1 MKRVCYVKK
10 TDVIL
15 VEKLLKVFVDENGRR
30 PRVLLSSS
38 ETIEK
43 QDDLHKLAIQFSDLG
58 FDMDFAPNFVDTNHL
73 IKQAIENDVHSIH
86 LVVSAEEKMN
96 SIEDIAASLT
106 KNDQS
111 NILLTVIETKELKD
125 SYVTEA
131 ITLLKT
137 LQK

>member
-1 MKRVCYVKK
+1 MSKK

-15 VEKLLKVFVDENGRR
+15 VEKLLKVFVGKNGRR

-38 ETIEK
+38 EKIEK

-58 FDMDFAPNFVDTNHL
+58 FDVDFAPTFVDTNHL
-73 IKQAIENDVHSIH
+73 VKQAIENDVHSIH

-96 SIEDIAASLT
+96 SIEDIEASLI

>member
-1 MKRVCYVKK
+1 MSKK

-15 VEKLLKVFVDENGRR
+15 VEKLLKVFVDKNGRR

-58 FDMDFAPNFVDTNHL
+58 FDVDFAPTFVDTNHL
-73 IKQAIENDVHSIH
+73 VKQAIENDVHSIH

-96 SIEDIAASLT
+96 SIEDIEASLI

-125 SYVTEA
+125 SYVTGA
-131 ITLLKT
+131 ITFLKT

>member
-1 MKRVCYVKK
+1 MTKK

-15 VEKLLKVFVDENGRR
+15 VEKLLKVFVDKNGRR

-58 FDMDFAPNFVDTNHL
+58 FDVDFAPTFVDTNHL

-96 SIEDIAASLT
+96 QIEDIAASLT

-111 NILLTVIETKELKD
+111 NILLTVIETKELKY

>member
-1 MKRVCYVKK
+1 MSKK

-15 VEKLLKVFVDENGRR
+15 VEKLLKVFVDKNGRR

-38 ETIEK
+38 ESIEK

-58 FDMDFAPNFVDTNHL
+58 FDVDFAPTFVDTNHL
-73 IKQAIENDVHSIH
+73 VKQAIENDVHSIH

-96 SIEDIAASLT
+96 PIEDIEAALI

-111 NILLTVIETKELKD
+111 NILVTEIETKELKD
-125 SYVTEA
+125 SYVTGA
-131 ITLLKT
+131 ITFLKT

>member
-1 MKRVCYVKK
+1 MSKK

-15 VEKLLKVFVDENGRR
+15 VEKLLKVFVDKNGRR

-38 ETIEK
+38 VTIEK

-58 FDMDFAPNFVDTNHL
+58 FDVDFAPTFVDTNHL

-96 SIEDIAASLT
+96 SIEDIEASLI

>member
-1 MKRVCYVKK
+1 MSKK

-15 VEKLLKVFVDENGRR
+15 VEKLLKVFVDKNGRR

-58 FDMDFAPNFVDTNHL
+58 FDVDFAPTFVDTNHL

-96 SIEDIAASLT
+96 SIEDIEASLI

-125 SYVTEA
+125 SYVTGA
-131 ITLLKT
+131 ITFLKT

>member
-1 MKRVCYVKK
+1 MSKK

-15 VEKLLKVFVDENGRR
+15 VEKLLKVFVDKNGRR

-58 FDMDFAPNFVDTNHL
+58 FDLDFAPTFVDTNHL

-96 SIEDIAASLT
+96 SIEDIEASLI

-111 NILLTVIETKELKD
+111 NILLTVIEIKELKD
-125 SYVTEA
+125 SYVTGA

-137 LQK
+137 LHK

>member
-1 MKRVCYVKK
+1 MSKK

-15 VEKLLKVFVDENGRR
+15 VEKLLKVFVDKNGRR

-58 FDMDFAPNFVDTNHL
+58 FDVDFAPTFVDTNHL

-96 SIEDIAASLT
+96 SIEDIEASLI

-111 NILLTVIETKELKD
+111 NILLTVIEIKELKD
-125 SYVTEA
+125 SYVTGA

-137 LQK
+137 LHK

>member
-1 MKRVCYVKK
+1 MSKK

-15 VEKLLKVFVDENGRR
+15 VEKLLKVFVDKNGRR

-58 FDMDFAPNFVDTNHL
+58 FDLDFAPTFVDTNHL

-96 SIEDIAASLT
+96 PIEDIEAALI

-111 NILLTVIETKELKD
+111 NILVTEIETKELKD
-125 SYVTEA
+125 SYVTGA
-131 ITLLKT
+131 ITFLKT